1 MKRDEAIRKISEH
14 KDELKKRGVK
24 CLYIFG
30 STARDEA
37 GPGSDVDVL
46 IEVDHANHHFGLFQQ
61 IELQGYLEEILGRA
75 VDLATPGS
83 LKPQMRDHILEERI
97 FVA

>member
-1 MKRDEAIRKISEH
+1 MKRDEAIRRLSEH
-14 KDELKKRGVK
+14 REELKRRGVER
-24 CLYIFG
+24 LYLFG

-46 IEVDHANHHFGLFQQ
+46 IEVDHTNHQFGLFQQ
-61 IELQGYLEEILGRA
+61 IELQGFLEEILGRT

-83 LKPQMRDHILEERI
+83 LRPQMKDRILEERI